1 MKKITIILVG
11 IMILGLFGCGQH
23 KYKLELD
30 GYGLSSKDS
39 SYAEGSLVK
48 VILGLIATDTDY
60 SFYLDCDDTELKVDF
75 ENEAYVITFRM
86 PAHDVKLSMRE
97 RNTMVHMRPIEIL
110 LENQVKTADIW
121 IMEDTNE
128 NRKQSVWGGTTVKEC
143 AVETPQQLTIK
154 NVSDDNLYIVRMLDD
169 KGLFYEACNVEITE
183 GQSIVIKSEDNDLR
197 TVVSAYDTEGSLQNE
212 YEMFAAAL

>member
-1 MKKITIILVG
+1 
-11 IMILGLFGCGQH
+11 MILGLFGCGQH

-128 NRKQSVWGGTTVKEC
+128 NRKKSVWGGTTVKEC

-197 TVVSAYDTEGSLQNE
+197 TVVSVYDTEGSLQNE